1 MQNSFLKKCEINFLF
16 LFQKIMN
23 YLCSFFSIIHPTKN
37 YTAIIFR
44 YTWEQWNDFK
54 KFMESVNLRN
64 SSAMNYMRKQFVE
77 VLARHDLLRES
88 DGLDKFRKGM
98 NDYVSKLIQEK
109 IRQNQN
115 PKDCTNARTMVTK
128 IINVFKRTLRVKLK
142 SNILIHNS

>member
-1 MQNSFLKKCEINFLF
+1 
-16 LFQKIMN
+16 MN
-23 YLCSFFSIIHPTKN
+23 YLCSFSSIIHPTKN

>member
-1 MQNSFLKKCEINFLF
+1 
-16 LFQKIMN
+16 
-23 YLCSFFSIIHPTKN
+23 
-37 YTAIIFR
+37 
-44 YTWEQWNDFK
+44 
-54 KFMESVNLRN
+54 MESVNLRN

-115 PKDCTNARTMVTK
+115 PKDCTNARTMVKK
-128 IINVFKRTLRVKLK
+128 IINVFKKNFK
-142 SNILIHNS
+142 NEIKA

>member
-1 MQNSFLKKCEINFLF
+1 
-16 LFQKIMN
+16 MN

-98 NDYVSKLIQEK
+98 TKDKMGYGMCK
-109 IRQNQN
+109 IMNFLYE
-115 PKDCTNARTMVTK
+115 
-128 IINVFKRTLRVKLK
+128 IE
-142 SNILIHNS
+142 